1 MDFQAPRS
9 HIVEDSIR
17 SSKKGE
23 VPRYRATIP
32 KDTEGI
38 LKLIYRRGVRHVRM
52 NVASYSA
59 LRSIW
64 KTPESPV
71 ADVDEGQTLCSD

>member
-1 MDFQAPRS
+1 MDFQAPQS
-9 HIVEDSIR
+9 HMAEYSIR
-17 SSKKGE
+17 SPKKDE
-23 VPRYRATIP
+23 VPRHRATVP
-32 KDTEGI
+32 KDAEGI
-38 LKLIYRRGVRHVRM
+38 LKLIYCRGIRHVRM

-59 LRSIW
+59 LRGIW